1 MKLATLLLLALCTL
15 SGFPALGQQY
25 PSRAIRIVVGFSPGG
40 GTDVSARVIG
50 KKLTESL
57 GQPVVIENRAGASG
71 NTAAGLVAKS
81 PPDGYTLLFSS
92 SAIAFPSLF
101 TNIPFDVN
109 KDLAFISLVAM
120 GPSVLVVHPSLPV
133 KDVKQLV
140 ALARL
145 RPKQVLYGSSGFGTV
160 THLAMEVL
168 MSGTGVELTH
178 VPYKGGS
185 TSVIGLMS
193 GEVHTLF
200 SSVPTVLS
208 QIQSGRVRAL
218 GMSTLKRSTVL
229 PDVPTIAESALPD
242 YNTGSWY
249 GLLGPAGIPKNVL
262 DLLSAE
268 VGKILRNNE
277 IRDDFVRGGFE
288 PEGTTP
294 EAFAAFVR
302 SEITK
307 YEQVIRKA
315 NLKPLA
321 D

>member
-1 MKLATLLLLALCTL
+1 MKLATLSLLALSL
-15 SGFPALGQQY
+15 AVAVPAAGQQY
-25 PSRAIRIVVGFSPGG
+25 PNRAIRVVVGFSPGG
-40 GTDVSARVIG
+40 GTDVSARIIG
-50 KKLTESL
+50 RKLNESL
-57 GQPVVIENRAGASG
+57 GQPVVIENRPGASG

-81 PPDGYTLLFSS
+81 APDGYTLLFAS

-120 GPSVLVVHPSLPV
+120 GPSVLIAHPSLPV

-140 ALARL
+140 ALARA
-145 RPKQVLYGSSGFGTV
+145 RPKQVLYGSPGFGTV
-160 THLAMEVL
+160 THLAMEVV
-168 MSGTGVELTH
+168 MSRTGADLTH
-178 VPYKGGS
+178 VPYKGAS
-185 TSVIGLMS
+185 TAAIGLMS
-193 GEVHTLF
+193 GEVHVLF
-200 SSVPTVLS
+200 ASVPTVLT
-208 QIQSGRVRAL
+208 QIQSGRLRAL
-218 GMSTLKRSTVL
+218 GVSTLKRSSVL

-249 GLLGPAGIPKNVL
+249 GLVGPAGIPKNVL

-268 VGKILRNNE
+268 VGKILRNRE
-277 IRDDFVRGGFE
+277 IREDFARARFE

-294 EAFAAFVR
+294 EAFSAFVR
-302 SEITK
+302 SEIAK